1 MSHLC
6 DSPERT
12 AGTFLKTAAMVF
24 SRWFLVMR
32 AAVSRER
39 ARQQAYRDAN
49 NLKKKAKVPSEP
61 LALTDVERCMV
72 DYSEATIRA
81 MFGDEVAD
89 YARDHFAHAMQ
100 TGDMRAF
107 KLRLLILK
115 ARASLQGPLQDEFAR
130 WTDLYIEQAEAAA
143 GCKPCPGP
151 RRMSKAEKE
160 RKRLRES
167 ANDYY
172 EGPWFSNQPTGN
184 NGESQAQ
191 PPNPQHSA
199 GRKARGNGRR
209 RRKAMDILSQPA
221 GEGLPPMADVV
232 SSISKVMG
240 GATIEDMAATIEE
253 EKPDHGLENGLE
265 KNVEKNEPLGGDGPV
280 IAKDD
285 SVTVTPNVTN
295 PQYLEQPKRKV
306 YDSVGEILE
315 DISAGRIQAYKTP
328 GEVVDAMKRGELM
341 PHEAMLFIS
350 ALDKLSD
357 NGHKHKRSV
366 RSRAKLELLPPE
378 EDEEDEDAGGEDRFD
393 DPEGEDDGED
403 VDGYS
408 YNPSGFGGCCQ
419 GDDNW

>member
-1 MSHLC
+1 
-6 DSPERT
+6 
-12 AGTFLKTAAMVF
+12 
-24 SRWFLVMR
+24 
-32 AAVSRER
+32 
-39 ARQQAYRDAN
+39 
-49 NLKKKAKVPSEP
+49 
-61 LALTDVERCMV
+61 
-72 DYSEATIRA
+72 
-81 MFGDEVAD
+81 
-89 YARDHFAHAMQ
+89 
-100 TGDMRAF
+100 
-107 KLRLLILK
+107 
-115 ARASLQGPLQDEFAR
+115 
-130 WTDLYIEQAEAAA
+130 
-143 GCKPCPGP
+143 
-151 RRMSKAEKE
+151 
-160 RKRLRES
+160 
-167 ANDYY
+167 
-172 EGPWFSNQPTGN
+172 
-184 NGESQAQ
+184 
-191 PPNPQHSA
+191 
-199 GRKARGNGRR
+199 
-209 RRKAMDILSQPA
+209 MDILSQPA